1 MKKLLFLFLS
11 LAITGTF
18 PSPFGDKT
26 VTIINEAVATE
37 AAETPGMHLAAIA
50 SETKMCAF

>member
-1 MKKLLFLFLS
+1 MKLLFLFLS

-18 PSPFGDKT
+18 SSPFGDKT